1 MAGSFNQR
9 SIIGRSAAAVGRS
22 VGRWRRR
29 RIAAAQD
36 AYVEAWQ
43 TAWTEGCT
51 AAWAGQPVTSR
62 PHRRGPQSDAWTAG
76 WNWAQTQ
83 CDRRD
88 PSRVDANN
96 SPPRSRSAERRRQLV
111 NAAKGGAVGL
121 TIFAVVRW
129 FARNR
134 SADGR

>member
-1 MAGSFNQR
+1 MAAESFNER

-43 TAWTEGCT
+43 TAWTEGCA
-51 AAWAGQPVTSR
+51 AAWAGQLVTSR
-62 PHRRGPQSDAWTAG
+62 PYRRGPQSDAWTAG

-96 SPPRSRSAERRRQLV
+96 SAARWRSAERRRRHLV
-111 NAAKGGAVGL
+111 NAAKGGALGL

-129 FARNR
+129 FVRDR
-134 SADGR
+134 SN